1 MRLTLVILIWFSLVG
16 YRFFHQFQAGANL
29 GHWENEEILIKGR
42 ISSEPLLQGNTQ
54 KFRVSRFDI
63 FTKAYPKYEYG
74 QKVAIS
80 GRLQRRLINKW
91 YSQFRLMYPDI
102 HLVEADNKKT
112 ISYGIKQQ
120 ISRLRRG
127 IEERFNQVLPEP
139 EASLLA
145 GIVLGSKRGLPEGFY
160 QALQTTGT
168 LHIVVASGYNVTV
181 IIVTI
186 VAYLAGLIKRQW
198 AILLG
203 LAAVG
208 IYTIMAGAEPA
219 IVRAAIMGSL
229 VFGGQIIGR
238 KTQGIRLLIAAVMLM
253 LLVDPM
259 IVMDIGFQLSVAAT
273 FGLIALGPKLEPIL
287 GRVWLIG
294 KDLTET
300 TAAQIMVWPII
311 VGYFGQ
317 MSIFSILV
325 NSLILWL
332 VPIIMSLGALLA
344 LTGNQVVGWLTYVP
358 LTIMVRVIEGFS
370 RI

>member
-1 MRLTLVILIWFSLVG
+1 MRVLIVILIWLSLVG
-16 YRFFHQFQAGANL
+16 YRFFHQFQVGQNL

-42 ISSEPLLQGNTQ
+42 ISSEPLLQGNSQ
-54 KFRVSRFDI
+54 KFKVSRFDI
-63 FTKAYPKYEYG
+63 VTQAYPKYEYG
-74 QKVAIS
+74 QKVVIV

-102 HLVEADNKKT
+102 RLVEANNQKT
-112 ISYGIKQQ
+112 ISL
-120 ISRLRRG
+120 SRLRQG

-145 GIVLGSKRGLPEGFY
+145 GIVLGSKRGLPEDFY
-160 QALQTTGT
+160 RALQKTGT
-168 LHIVVASGYNVTV
+168 LHIVVASGYNVT
-181 IIVTI
+181 IIIATI

-198 AILLG
+198 AILIG

-229 VFGGQIIGR
+229 AFGGQIIGR
-238 KTQGIRLLIAAVMLM
+238 KSEGLRLLIAAIMIMV
-253 LLVDPM
+253 LVNPS
-259 IVMDIGFQLSVAAT
+259 IIMDVGFQLSVAAT
-273 FGLIALGPKLEPIL
+273 FGLIFLSPRLEPIL

-300 TAAQIMVWPII
+300 TSAQIMVWPII
-311 VGYFGQ
+311 VLYFGQ
-317 MSIFSILV
+317 MSAFSILV

-332 VPIIMSLGALLA
+332 VPIIMALGFFLA
-344 LTGNQVVGWLTYVP
+344 LTGNQAVGWLTYVP
-358 LTIMVRVIEGFS
+358 LTIMVRVIEGFG

>member
-1 MRLTLVILIWFSLVG
+1 M
-16 YRFFHQFQAGANL
+16 
-29 GHWENEEILIKGR
+29 IKGR
-42 ISSEPLLQGNTQ
+42 ISSEPLLQGNSQ
-54 KFRVSRFDI
+54 KFKVSRFDI
-63 FTKAYPKYEYG
+63 VTQAYPKYEYG
-74 QKVAIS
+74 QKVVIV

-102 HLVEADNKKT
+102 RLVEANNQKT
-112 ISYGIKQQ
+112 ISL
-120 ISRLRRG
+120 SRLRQG

-145 GIVLGSKRGLPEGFY
+145 GIVLGSKRGLPEDFY
-160 QALQTTGT
+160 QALQKTGT
-168 LHIVVASGYNVTV
+168 LHIVVASGYNVT
-181 IIVTI
+181 IIIATI

-198 AILLG
+198 AILIG

-229 VFGGQIIGR
+229 AFGGQILGR
-238 KTQGIRLLIAAVMLM
+238 KTQGLRLLIAAIMIMV
-253 LLVDPM
+253 LVNSS
-259 IVMDIGFQLSVAAT
+259 IIMDVGFQLSVAAT
-273 FGLIALGPKLEPIL
+273 FGLIFLSPRLEPIL

-300 TAAQIMVWPII
+300 TSAQIMVWPII
-311 VGYFGQ
+311 VLYFGQ
-317 MSIFSILV
+317 MSAFSILV

-332 VPIIMSLGALLA
+332 VPIIMALGFFLA
-344 LTGNQVVGWLTYVP
+344 LTGNQAVGWLTYVP
-358 LTIMVRVIEGFS
+358 LTIMVRVIEGFG